1 VAFLFQSGAI
11 EAGRWAVS
19 ASVACRPRLRAPGL
33 SAAVLMLLAAALV
46 RAEKPQDLKP
56 QGYVD
61 DFAGVISPDARSR
74 LTTLCTEVDQ
84 KAQSQIAVVTVHNL
98 GGDSVED
105 FTNRLGD
112 QWGVGRKSSRGVLI
126 LLAIDDHQYRVEVG
140 YGLEPI
146 LNDAKVGDFGRA
158 IVPALRRNDY
168 SGAVL
173 QLTWSVASVIAQDR
187 GVTLSGTPVRAPDDS
202 GGSGS
207 LPPGVVIIIVLVFI
221 VVFGLLRRFGRGG
234 RGGWWGGPGPW
245 IIGGLG
251 GFGRGGFGGGGFGGG
266 GGGGGGFG
274 GFGGGSFGGGGAS
287 GSW

>member
-1 VAFLFQSGAI
+1 MY
-11 EAGRWAVS
+11 R
-19 ASVACRPRLRAPGL
+19 RLRIPGGAACILLILAGAAPL
-33 SAAVLMLLAAALV
+33 FADNL
-46 RAEKPQDLKP
+46 QDLKA
-56 QGYVD
+56 QGYVN
-61 DFAGVISPDARSR
+61 DFAGVISAATRDR

-84 KAQSQIAVVTVHNL
+84 KAQAQIAVVTVHNL
-98 GGDSVED
+98 DGDSVED

-112 QWGVGRKSSRGVLI
+112 KWGVGHKSSRGVLI
-126 LLAIDDHQYRVEVG
+126 LLAVDDHRYRVEVG

-158 IVPALRRNDY
+158 IVPALRSGDY
-168 SGAVL
+168 SAAVL
-173 QLTWSVASVIAQDR
+173 QLTWSIASVIAQDR
-187 GVTLSGTPVRAPDDS
+187 GVTLSGTPPPQPI
-202 GGSGS
+202 GSGESNS
-207 LPPGVVIIIVLVFI
+207 LPPGVLILIVLGIIVLA
-221 VVFGLLRRFGRGG
+221 GLARRAGGG

-266 GGGGGGFG
+266 GGGGFG

>member
-1 VAFLFQSGAI
+1 MKTERRADSRSVRFGSTLGGCGLACVLLF
-11 EAGRWAVS
+11 
-19 ASVACRPRLRAPGL
+19 
-33 SAAVLMLLAAALV
+33 LAAAV
-46 RAEKPQDLKP
+46 PFGAEKLQDLKP
-56 QGYVD
+56 QGYVN
-61 DFAGVISPDARSR
+61 DFAGVISADTRSR
-74 LTTLCTEVDQ
+74 LTALCTEVDQ
-84 KAQSQIAVVTVHNL
+84 KAQAQIAVVTVHNL
-98 GGDSVED
+98 DGDSVED

-112 QWGVGRKSSRGVLI
+112 QWGVGHKSSRGVLI
-126 LLAIDDHQYRVEVG
+126 LLAVDDHKYRVEVG

-187 GVTLSGTPVRAPDDS
+187 GVTLSGTPPPRPTSSDDS
-202 GGSGS
+202 DS
-207 LPPGVVIIIVLVFI
+207 LPPGVAFLIFVLL
-221 VVFGLLRRFGRGG
+221 FGGVSLLIRRARGG

-251 GFGRGGFGGGGFGGG
+251 RGGFGGGFG